1 MKEMKTVLVD
11 RRVAEAMLL
20 LAGLLTSMAQ
30 EKPAKDDAAPKAS
43 KVGKSK
49 SEEPDKGAPEPAL
62 PDTPQGLGGFG
73 KVLPLGEKNI
83 DVKIPSFRDGMP
95 SSTVRAGSMT
105 RVDADNMVMEKM
117 DIRLFGDP
125 KAADPRSQDVRVQLI
140 TAIYHMPSQ
149 ILTSDQR
156 SRVSRQDFDLQGDSM
171 IFDTKTQQ
179 GKMVGNVHMVIYDAD
194 SLLSKSSDP
203 ESKPK
208 PGEATPPAV
217 STPKSQPTLPPA
229 NEKK

>member
-1 MKEMKTVLVD
+1 MLVEQ
-11 RRVAEAMLL
+11 RVVVAMLL
-20 LAGLLTSMAQ
+20 LVGLLASPAQ
-30 EKPAKDDAAPKAS
+30 EKPNNEDAAPKAA
-43 KVGKSK
+43 KAGKSK
-49 SEEPDKGAPEPAL
+49 KDEPDKGGPETAP
-62 PDTPQGLGGFG
+62 PDSPQGLGGFG
-73 KVLPLGEKNI
+73 KVLPLGEKNV
-83 DVKIPSFRDGMP
+83 DVKIPSFKDGVP

-125 KAADPRSQDVRVQLI
+125 AAADPRSQDVRVQLI

-179 GKMVGNVHMVIYDAD
+179 GKMVGNVHMIIFDAD
-194 SLLSKSSDP
+194 SLLSKSSESDP
-203 ESKPK
+203 EAKPK
-208 PGEATPPAV
+208 PGGAAPPAAPN
-217 STPKSQPTLPPA
+217 TQPQPTLQPA